1 MESKSNWIDL
11 GGKDMK
17 VIIKRSKRR
26 RKTIEA
32 RMLNGTLEVLAPNH
46 LSESALIDQVARI
59 KIRFERHNRPRD
71 DSSLAARATIINEKY
86 FNGLLSWRSI
96 HYSKR
101 QEKRRG
107 SCNSLKRTIR
117 ISYRLSK
124 MPQWVE
130 DYVIIHE
137 LAHLIEPNHGKRFK
151 SLVSRYDLAERA
163 IGYLIACETLIN
175 NACPIGLI

>member
-1 MESKSNWIDL
+1 
-11 GGKDMK
+11 MK
-17 VIIKRSKRR
+17 VVIKRSKRR
-26 RKTIEA
+26 RKSIEA
-32 RMLNGTLEVLAPNH
+32 RMLNGTLEVLAPEH

-59 KIRFERHNRPRD
+59 KTHFEKHNMPRNNP
-71 DSSLAARATIINEKY
+71 SLAARAAFLNKKY
-86 FNGLLSWRSI
+86 LNGSLSWRSI
-96 HYSKR
+96 LYSNR

-107 SCNSLKRTIR
+107 SCNFHTKTIR

-151 SLVSRYDLAERA
+151 SLISRYYLAERA
-163 IGYLIACETLIN
+163 IGYLIAYETLSN
-175 NACPIGLI
+175 KYLVGSN

>member
-1 MESKSNWIDL
+1 
-11 GGKDMK
+11 MK

-32 RMLNGTLEVLAPNH
+32 RMLNGTLEVLAPDC
-46 LSESALIDQVARI
+46 LSESTLINQVARI
-59 KIRFERHNRPRD
+59 KICFEQHNRPRD
-71 DSSLAARATIINEKY
+71 DSALEARAALLNEKY
-86 FNGLLSWRSI
+86 FNGLLFWRNI
-96 HYSKR
+96 RYSKR

-107 SCNSLKRTIR
+107 SCNSHKRTIR

-137 LAHLIEPNHGKRFK
+137 LAHLFEPNHGKRFK

-175 NACPIGLI
+175 NACPIESI